1 MRYLAGSMEAI
12 DIAFMRYLVGGLI
25 VLPLA
30 FINRCRWPGWNIV
43 IHIALLGLVFFAIF
57 PWLVAIAFNYTT
69 AARGALV
76 LSTMPLW
83 SMLLG
88 YYLKHE
94 HLTARRSLG
103 VFLAVAGVA
112 VTLVDKI
119 VMPADATSGFIG
131 ESIMLLAA
139 LLGAVYSVSSKKP
152 LHSVSAYCFTP
163 AAMLLG
169 CLFLMPVSVSGG
181 LSHNLGT
188 IPLMPLLVLL
198 YLGIF
203 GGGLAFLLFN
213 WVLDKTTPTIITL
226 FVTLNPLTA
235 IFLAWWLLG
244 ESLTRFFFAGA
255 VMVLAGLMLALIPGK
270 VVVNEL
276 T

>member
-1 MRYLAGSMEAI
+1 MINPRIIFLAVTCHVLTGSASVAMRYLAGSMEPI
-12 DIAFMRYLVGGLI
+12 DIAFMRYLAGGLI

-30 FINRCRWPGWNIV
+30 FINRCRWPGWNITTHV
-43 IHIALLGLVFFAIF
+43 ALLGLVFFAIF

-94 HLTARRSLG
+94 HLSARRSLG

-112 VTLVDKI
+112 VTL
-119 VMPADATSGFIG
+119 
-131 ESIMLLAA
+131 
-139 LLGAVYSVSSKKP
+139 
-152 LHSVSAYCFTP
+152 
-163 AAMLLG
+163 
-169 CLFLMPVSVSGG
+169 
-181 LSHNLGT
+181 
-188 IPLMPLLVLL
+188 
-198 YLGIF
+198 
-203 GGGLAFLLFN
+203 
-213 WVLDKTTPTIITL
+213 
-226 FVTLNPLTA
+226 NPLTA

-244 ESLTRFFFAGA
+244 ELLTRFFFAGA
-255 VMVLAGLMLALIPGK
+255 VMVLGGLMLALIPGK
-270 VVVNEL
+270 VAVNEF